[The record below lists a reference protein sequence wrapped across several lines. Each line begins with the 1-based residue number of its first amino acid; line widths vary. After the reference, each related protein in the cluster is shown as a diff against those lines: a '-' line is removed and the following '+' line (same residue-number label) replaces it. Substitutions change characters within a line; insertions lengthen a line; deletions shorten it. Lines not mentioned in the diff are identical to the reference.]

1 MRKRVYV
8 ALAVF
13 LVAIGGVG
21 VWQVLRLWEPVYQ
34 GRSLRVWLKQYGISR
49 YSWYWL
55 PGGTVESGKQAE
67 TAIRQ
72 IGTNAIPTCLKM
84 MTTRESPLKLK
95 LLALVPQ
102 RWLDRFHMP
111 SRYDYRILGA
121 YGLIALGA
129 DEKSSVP
136 ALVAL
141 LNDKDPGVRYPAV
154 FALRSLGPVAGDA
167 LPSLINCLKDPE
179 FAVQSDAILG
189 LGEIR
194 QEPER
199 VIPILVKFL
208 DEPQNPQHSIII
220 RADAIWSLRQFG
232 AQAKPAVLVLLR
244 LLNDAHE
251 GIRSDATNALKAID
265 PEAAA
270 KAGVE

>member
-1 MRKRVYV
+1 
-8 ALAVF
+8 
-13 LVAIGGVG
+13 
-21 VWQVLRLWEPVYQ
+21 
-34 GRSLRVWLKQYGISR
+34 
-49 YSWYWL
+49 
-55 PGGTVESGKQAE
+55 
-67 TAIRQ
+67 
-72 IGTNAIPTCLKM
+72 
-84 MTTRESPLKLK
+84 
-95 LLALVPQ
+95 
-102 RWLDRFHMP
+102 
-111 SRYDYRILGA
+111 
-121 YGLIALGA
+121 
-129 DEKSSVP
+129 
-136 ALVAL
+136 
-141 LNDKDPGVRYPAV
+141 
-154 FALRSLGPVAGDA
+154 
-167 LPSLINCLKDPE
+167 
-179 FAVQSDAILG
+179 